1 MRLRRVVMPE
11 TAKPGQIIE
20 IKALIA
26 HPMVPGHTASGTNQ
40 VARRIVKS
48 VVVRYDGAEIFRAD
62 LGPGVAANPVF
73 TFTTRATVTG
83 DMVFTWTEDSG
94 LQAVETRRLSVAP

>member
-48 VVVRYDGAEIFRAD
+48 VVVRKRPMSAPERPHLPRPLAHRAAWS
-62 LGPGVAANPVF
+62 AAN
-73 TFTTRATVTG
+73 
-83 DMVFTWTEDSG
+83 
-94 LQAVETRRLSVAP
+94 